1 MSQPRPELDFTSK
14 EEFRDVCRHLSGR
27 LHHLNRTAIGESK
40 FVSELAGLV
49 ERAGKVF
56 DQHYDDKDVR
66 AAFGDGWQPGTLAH
80 DERPLALFGLLYPE
94 VGSDR
99 S

>member
-1 MSQPRPELDFTSK
+1 MNKPRPDLDFKSK

-27 LHHLNRTAIGESK
+27 LHYLNRTAIGESK

-56 DQHYDDKDVR
+56 DDHYDDKEVF
-66 AAFGDGWQPGTLAH
+66 AAFGDGWEPGTLSR

-94 VGSDR
+94 VGSGK

>member
-1 MSQPRPELDFTSK
+1 MSQPRPELDFKSK

-27 LHHLNRTAIGESK
+27 LHYLNRTAIGESK

-56 DQHYDDKDVR
+56 DDHYDDKDVH
-66 AAFGDGWQPGTLAH
+66 AAFGDGWDQGTLSRH
-80 DERPLALFGLLYPE
+80 ERPLALFGLLYPE